1 MNQITPYAQRQQEQK
16 HPQELRQTRQRQDG
30 NHLRTGDWINALASI
45 QRPTYIAVEGVKG
58 VGKGSTLS
66 WVYDELTRRQIRYV
80 TLNPTQPLE
89 ADHHW

>member
-1 MNQITPYAQRQQEQK
+1 MHSVSRSKNTHKSSVK
-16 HPQELRQTRQRQDG
+16 HDSVKMV
-30 NHLRTGDWINALASI
+30 NLRTGDWINALASI